1 MISPQY
7 TPFSGSEARLVLGMP
22 RHCYNR
28 AVSVGELQK
37 SVHFDGRIS
46 LSTSMHS
53 LVDVVRY
60 DVLFGKGWGNPLPS
74 DHVEQCDEWL
84 DALCDLQEGFAGFE
98 RLIAFRDHD
107 AIMLHLLPEDV
118 STICQNVAT
127 TYSTGLTILF
137 DVVSSWSYCSRALS
151 EMLASDRCKLGE
163 AGQRERQLVPRK
175 HSMRYL

>member
-7 TPFSGSEARLVLGMP
+7 TPFSGSEVRLVLGMP
-22 RHCYNR
+22 RHCYKR
-28 AVSVGELQK
+28 AVRIGELQK
-37 SVHFDGRIS
+37 SVHFEYRIS
-46 LSTSMHS
+46 VSTSMHS

-60 DVLFGKGWGNPLPS
+60 DVLFGKGWGNHLPG
-74 DHVEQCDEWL
+74 DHVEQCDGWL

-98 RLIAFRDHD
+98 QLIADRDYD
-107 AIMLHLLPEDV
+107 AIMFLLLPEDG

-127 TYSTGLTILF
+127 TWSTGLTILF
-137 DVVSSWSYCSRALS
+137 DVVSSWSYCSRSLS

-163 AGQRERQLVPRK
+163 AELRELRLVPRK